1 LPILMRFAR
10 WWTGQPSSSPPVLN
24 AGHYIQLWNGD
35 VEILTENLDYIR
47 KAASQV
53 LETLTDA

>member
-1 LPILMRFAR
+1 
-10 WWTGQPSSSPPVLN
+10 VLN

-35 VEILTENLDYIR
+35 VEILTENLAYNR